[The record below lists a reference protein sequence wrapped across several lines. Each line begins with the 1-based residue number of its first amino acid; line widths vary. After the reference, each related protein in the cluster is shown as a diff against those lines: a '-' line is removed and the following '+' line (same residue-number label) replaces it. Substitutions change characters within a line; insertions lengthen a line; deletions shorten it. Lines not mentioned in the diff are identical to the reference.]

1 MKKIGRY
8 EVLNSDKLT
17 PKSKY
22 VLIFDTVY
30 GIVFK
35 DAILDFGDEQD
46 E

>member
-17 PKSKY
+17 TSSKD

-35 DAILDFGDEQD
+35 EEIMDLVDEQ

>member
-1 MKKIGRY
+1 MKKLGRY

-17 PKSKY
+17 TSSKD

-35 DAILDFGDEQD
+35 EEIMDLVDEQ

>member
-17 PKSKY
+17 VKSKY

-35 DAILDFGDEQD
+35 EEIMDSEVIQD